1 MGLMR
6 SGALVVRFESTNP
19 DSIQREAQ
27 RFREMGLEEGGRF
40 TVKMP
45 EEGRYGY
52 VNILRE
58 GLAYAAWLSVYGS
71 GRQLELAAEFVRYIL
86 RRA

>member
-1 MGLMR
+1 
-6 SGALVVRFESTNP
+6 
-19 DSIQREAQ
+19 
-27 RFREMGLEEGGRF
+27 
-40 TVKMP
+40 MP

-52 VNILRE
+52 VNILRK

-86 RRA
+86 RRAWEAGKEVYEKAGEIVEESKARGLLTHKGFEGVA